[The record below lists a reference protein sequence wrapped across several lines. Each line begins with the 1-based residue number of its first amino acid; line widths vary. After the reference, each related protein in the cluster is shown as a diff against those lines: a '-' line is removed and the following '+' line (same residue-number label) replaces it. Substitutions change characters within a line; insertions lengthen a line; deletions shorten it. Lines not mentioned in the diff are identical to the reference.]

1 YNKNEVNKMQGT
13 MKAVIYNGIKDVS
26 IENLPIPQIGDDD
39 ILVKNLRAGICGT
52 DIGAYM
58 HGGDSYAIFP
68 GNEFGHEMVSV
79 VVEKG
84 ENVADDIQIGD
95 YVFINPMTC
104 KKAGASRADTAGA
117 FSEYVNV
124 ENAKTFYNV
133 YVLDKS
139 LELDTA
145 VIIEPL
151 SVGTNGA
158 IHQGVKLSDKVVVL
172 GAGTIGLSAAA
183 GLLARGLKN
192 VCVVDINDWRL
203 AKAKEIGALT
213 VNNKSEKLL
222 DKLKEYFGT
231 VRNMMGTE
239 VPDVDL
245 YVDAA
250 GFEPMLQEVFANG
263 RQGTKYSIVAVYGRP
278 ISLDASFFIINEA
291 RIEGSCGYNDSVLR
305 EVIDHLT
312 QKKTAVNT
320 IVTSK
325 FKLKDFQEAIE
336 TAVKADNN
344 IKVIIDY
351 EA

>member
-1 YNKNEVNKMQGT
+1 MQGT

-26 IENLPIPQIGDDD
+26 IKELPIPQIGDDD

-58 HGGDSYAIFP
+58 HGGDPYAIFS
-68 GNEFGHEMVSV
+68 GNEFGHEMVSI

-84 ENVADDIQIGD
+84 KNVADDIQVGD
-95 YVFINPMTC
+95 HVFINPMTC
-104 KKAGASRADTAGA
+104 KREGMVRADTAGA

-124 ENAKTFYNV
+124 EKARTFYNV
-133 YVLDKS
+133 YVLDKN
-139 LELDTA
+139 LDLDTA
-145 VIIEPL
+145 VITEPL
-151 SVGTNGA
+151 SVGTSGA
-158 IHQGVKLSDKVVVL
+158 IHQGVKLSDKIVVL

-203 AKAKEIGALT
+203 GKAKELGAQT
-213 VNNKSEKLL
+213 INNKSDNLL

-231 VRNMMGTE
+231 VRNLQGTE

-263 RQGTKYSIVAVYGRP
+263 RYGTKYTIVAVYGRP
-278 ISLDASFFIINEA
+278 ISLDATFFIVNEA
-291 RIEGSCGYNDSVLR
+291 RIEGSCGYDDSVLR
-305 EVIDHLT
+305 EVIEHLT
-312 QKKTAVNT
+312 QNKTKVNT

-325 FKLKDFQEAIE
+325 FKHEDFQRAIE
-336 TAVKADNN
+336 AAAKADNN